1 VSNYPAELD
10 YENYSNIERKGGDYL
25 KKRPIIITA
34 TNAITIPKK
43 VRIRLILHTVDLME
57 IDVENTYLS
66 LSNKLDFQGNI

>member
-1 VSNYPAELD
+1 M
-10 YENYSNIERKGGDYL
+10 